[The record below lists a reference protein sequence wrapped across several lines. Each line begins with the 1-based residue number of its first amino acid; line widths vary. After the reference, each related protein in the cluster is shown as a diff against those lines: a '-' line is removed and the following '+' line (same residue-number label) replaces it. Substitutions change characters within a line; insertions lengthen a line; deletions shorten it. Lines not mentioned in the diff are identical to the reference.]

1 MGVLMTQAPSPLRAY
16 YWRLLKQLVYQTI
29 VD

>member
-1 MGVLMTQAPSPLRAY
+1 MTQAPSPLRAY

>member
-1 MGVLMTQAPSPLRAY
+1 VLMTQAPSPNRAY
-16 YWRLLKQLVYQTI
+16 FRKMVKQLVYQSI